1 MKKRKFLISSF
12 AAAGILPI
20 PNAHLAVA
28 NENALGGKDP
38 GQDALIK
45 RFAQE
50 HSFQLAQHRSHSS
63 HASHS
68 SHRSG
73 SSGRARTPVYTPPL
87 IRRPKVTPAPA
98 PAPSRNTRSTPPSS
112 VLPQSPAI
120 APNTFFTPQEDAIK
134 SVVRRVQI
142 GLKRYGYDVG
152 TIDGTVGSKTRAA
165 LVKFQTDYSLK
176 VTGTITP
183 EVLDAFKIVAE

>member
-1 MKKRKFLISSF
+1 MSKRKFLISSL
-12 AAAGILPI
+12 AMAGIMPFPTAQSAATNNI
-20 PNAHLAVA
+20 AS
-28 NENALGGKDP
+28 GGKDP
-38 GQDALIK
+38 EGDARIK

-63 HASHS
+63 HSSHS

-73 SSGRARTPVYTPPL
+73 ASGRVKSPVYTPPP
-87 IRRPKVTPAPA
+87 IRRPKTTPAPK
-98 PAPSRNTRSTPPSS
+98 PSRNTRSTPPSS

-120 APNTFFTPQEDAIK
+120 APNTFFKPQDDAIK
-134 SVVRRVQI
+134 NVVRRVQI
-142 GLKRYGYDVG
+142 GLKSYGYYTG
-152 TIDGTVGSKTRAA
+152 LIDGIAGSGTRAA
-165 LVKFQTDYSLK
+165 LVKFQTDFDLK